1 MNFLRT
7 RFPIAV
13 GLICVTVTYMRTAKT
28 GTCTR
33 SPRAGALS
41 ARIFLNQAIGT
52 AYVPLS
58 LGSDGRICTENDG
71 VLFAVGR

>member
-1 MNFLRT
+1 VHLYAI
-7 RFPIAV
+7 PE
-13 GLICVTVTYMRTAKT
+13 GW
-28 GTCTR
+28 
-33 SPRAGALS
+33 ALS